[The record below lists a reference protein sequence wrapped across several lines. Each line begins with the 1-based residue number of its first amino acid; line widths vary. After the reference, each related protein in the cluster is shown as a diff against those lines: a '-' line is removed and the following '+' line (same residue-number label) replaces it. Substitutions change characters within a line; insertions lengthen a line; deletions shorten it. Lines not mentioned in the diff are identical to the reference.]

1 MKDRLCEK
9 GYEILN
15 IVGKGSFSTVYR
27 LREMKTGRHC
37 ACKVSENQKM
47 LFREAELLRRLEH
60 PLFPVFYDFWQQ
72 EKEACLVMEY
82 IASTCLEKLVG
93 DRGRLTDRRASIIG
107 LELASG
113 LAYLHELPIPILHRD
128 ITPGNILI
136 RQDGRVKLLD
146 LGCACAV
153 GEKGIRA
160 GTPGFADPRQP
171 KGSRACEAG
180 DIYAFGKI
188 LQFMRGGRLCRL
200 AEACIRQQPGDRP
213 GNMRICL
220 YALMDCM
227 EKETEKNIT
236 GIIFGRKEKEI
247 CRNAKAVWKKSQ

>member
-82 IASTCLEKLVG
+82 IAGTSLEKLVG
-93 DRGRLTDRRASIIG
+93 DRGRLTDRRASRIG

-146 LGCACAV
+146 RSVLQSLILPQEFHSFLFLRSSLFCALS
-153 GEKGIRA
+153 GYGLL
-160 GTPGFADPRQP
+160 FA
-171 KGSRACEAG
+171 
-180 DIYAFGKI
+180 AF
-188 LQFMRGGRLCRL
+188 
-200 AEACIRQQPGDRP
+200 
-213 GNMRICL
+213 
-220 YALMDCM
+220 
-227 EKETEKNIT
+227 
-236 GIIFGRKEKEI
+236 
-247 CRNAKAVWKKSQ
+247 